1 MYKIYR
7 VVARSKESGKENV
20 CYSGDRASIAVE
32 TFEDLKGRKAFVAD
46 FSIRLERMESII
58 IDEVR

>member
-1 MYKIYR
+1 MSTIYR

-32 TFEDLKGRKAFVAD
+32 TFEDLKKRKAFMENFLV
-46 FSIRLERMESII
+46 RLERMEPVI
-58 IDEVR
+58 IDEAE